1 MGAKTWSSQ
10 SATHWPIS
18 CWILRDISVSQ
29 GPGAGKTGKCFANKG
44 SDHLPNIPYQIS
56 LTNNDTG
63 VPGPFLIHSHSSTG
77 KKLHNTQVAVDTL
90 DLDVQCTL
98 YERR

>member
-18 CWILRDISVSQ
+18 CWILRDISASQ
-29 GPGAGKTGKCFANKG
+29 GPGAGITGKCFANKG

-77 KKLHNTQVAVDTL
+77 KKLHNTQVAVDT
-90 DLDVQCTL
+90 
-98 YERR
+98 